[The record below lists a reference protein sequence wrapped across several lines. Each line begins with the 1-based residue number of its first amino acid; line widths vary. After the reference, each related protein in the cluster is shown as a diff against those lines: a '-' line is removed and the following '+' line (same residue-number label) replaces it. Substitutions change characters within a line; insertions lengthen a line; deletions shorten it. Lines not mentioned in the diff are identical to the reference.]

1 MEKKT
6 DYKINENGSFRK
18 EETTR
23 TTPEDGLVPECE
35 IRPAALPHTT
45 RGKYHVGYSTTKA
58 YSTNDPR
65 ITRPIV
71 AVFCGIFL
79 LVGII
84 TLLLRLWLFAAAFIG
99 IAIFGFVKANKDI
112 DAIADKLKKQGKDV
126 TIDSKEELNEVVT
139 DVTDK
144 MKTSFQEVGQETFTE
159 AHLKHFT
166 KKTLPIYC
174 IFSLVIS
181 AVLGA
186 AVHVALGILVF
197 LVLAVGGALYYFLIL
212 KLLPKLFH
220 K

>member
-6 DYKINENGSFRK
+6 DYKINENGSFCK
-18 EETTR
+18 EETIR
-23 TTPEDGLVPECE
+23 TTLEDGLVPERE
-35 IRPAALPHTT
+35 IKPAALSGET
-45 RGKYHVGYSTTKA
+45 RGKYHVGYSTTKT

-65 ITRPIV
+65 ITWPFV

-79 LVGII
+79 LIGII
-84 TLLLRLWLFAAAFIG
+84 TLLLHLWFFAAAFIG

-144 MKTSFQEVGQETFTE
+144 MKTSFQEVGQETFTQ
-159 AHLKHFT
+159 AHMKHFT

-174 IFSLVIS
+174 FFTLVVS
-181 AVLGA
+181 AALGA